1 MLAII
6 GEIEVK
12 CAKVDKYC
20 GKLYLMIFF
29 VLCIYIMYLPLN
41 AKHLLGVNYE

>member
-6 GEIEVK
+6 GGIEVK

-29 VLCIYIMYLPLN
+29 VLCIHMYPSRN
-41 AKHLLGVNYE
+41 AKHLLGVDHE